1 MRINLKKEITGTMDA
16 AIEKLT
22 KALLDEGFGVLT
34 RIDLHSKIKEK
45 LNKTILPTVILGSCN
60 PALAFESY
68 TLNPDVA
75 SLLPCNAVLRELE
88 PGKISIELT
97 KPSSLLE
104 ILGDDNLIQLS
115 EKADRHLERVLNHIE

>member
-1 MRINLKKEITGTMDA
+1 MRINLKKEISCTMDA
-16 AIEKLT
+16 AIEKVT
-22 KALLDEGFGVLT
+22 QALLSEGFGVLT
-34 RIDLHSKIKEK
+34 RIDLHAKIKEK

-68 TLNPDVA
+68 ILNSDVA
-75 SLLPCNAVLRELE
+75 SLLPCNAVLREIQ

-104 ILGDDNLIQLS
+104 ILGDENLTPLS
-115 EKADRHLERVLNHIE
+115 EKADRYLERVLNQIE